1 MSASAVRAGKAFV
14 EITANDTDFQRGMKR
29 VQHSVVRLGNMM
41 RQIGSGM
48 AIAGGAMGL
57 PMVMAARSAAT
68 FEDALLELQGAAGN
82 LSGGDLKRVREE
94 ALRLSQ
100 AMGIAPESVAQAF
113 ALLVKAG
120 MPLKEALSGGAKAAV
135 EFARVSGVDA
145 TQAAEFMSDAMKVFD
160 VSASQAADTLSAAAD
175 SSSTSIASM
184 VESFAL
190 VASVAKGTGQT
201 LFGISQ
207 GFAALAQYG
216 IKGEEAGTGIK
227 TMLLKLV
234 APSNEAKE
242 ALATLGISMGDLV
255 DKSGTLLPLTQLASV
270 FRKAMAGMDKG
281 AREAMLANEA
291 LVKVFDVRGIR
302 VIQAFADIGED
313 GFNEIARAMET
324 SRTVSEKFD
333 IAMSGITG
341 SFEKLYSSV
350 KRMAIAFMVGAA
362 PALSMFASAAV
373 PVMDALSFILTNVPF
388 IAPVLATMATAL
400 FGLGM
405 AALFTSGL
413 LAAMNFSLKNLINFK
428 TTFVAAVRAMT
439 SVIGGM
445 SVAVG
450 GLNKALLL
458 TRLRIFAIP
467 GWGWA
472 LAGLA
477 VAGGALA
484 WAFSGTKAK
493 PKGSGI
499 KRDQPREALGGA
511 DAAAMAAAGPKA
523 RGEALGTFSA
533 SIAAQLGIGPA
544 LTAQEQ
550 TAENTGRMAD
560 GVDALVRQGQA
571 RVPGAVLQRG
581 GDAAAERA
589 RKQVPGAA
597 ALQAG
602 MAPPGVRGGV
612 AARSDRDLVSMSERA
627 AIAAEESRGYLR
639 QLVEKARNGGLAFA

>member
-48 AIAGGAMGL
+48 TIAGGAMGL

-68 FEDALLELQGAAGN
+68 FEDALLELKGAAGD
-82 LSGGDLKRVREE
+82 LSGGDLQRVRDE
-94 ALRLSQ
+94 ALRLSK
-100 AMGIAPESVAQAF
+100 AMGVAPESVAQAF

-120 MPLKEALSGGAKAAV
+120 MPLEDALKGGAKAAV

-255 DKSGTLLPLTQLASV
+255 DKSGTLLPLAQLSAV

-313 GFNEIARAMET
+313 GFDRIATAMET
-324 SRTVSEKFD
+324 SRTVSEKFE

-350 KRMAIAFMVGAA
+350 KRMAIAFMVNAA
-362 PALSMFASAAV
+362 PALAMFAAAAV

-388 IAPVLATMATAL
+388 IAPILAIMATAL

-405 AALFTSGL
+405 AALFTSGF
-413 LAAMNFSLKNLINFK
+413 LAAMNFGLKNIINFK

-439 SVIGGM
+439 SVVGGM
-445 SVAVG
+445 SIALVR
-450 GLNKALLL
+450 LNAQLLL
-458 TRLRIFAIP
+458 LRARIYAIP
-467 GWGWA
+467 IWGWA

-477 VAGGALA
+477 VAGGAIA
-484 WAFSGTKAK
+484 YAFSGSEAKAK
-493 PKGSGI
+493 PNGSGI
-499 KRDQPREALGGA
+499 KRDQAREALGGA
-511 DAAAMAAAGPKA
+511 DATAMAAAGPKA
-523 RGEALGTFSA
+523 RGESLATFSA

-550 TAENTGRMAD
+550 TADNTSRMAD
-560 GVDALVRQGQA
+560 GVDALVRQGEA
-571 RVPGAVLQRG
+571 R
-581 GDAAAERA
+581 
-589 RKQVPGAA
+589 VPGAA

-639 QLVEKARNGGLAFA
+639 QLVEKAKNGGLAFA

>member
-41 RQIGSGM
+41 RQVGSGM

-82 LSGGDLKRVREE
+82 LSGGDLRRVREE

-362 PALSMFASAAV
+362 PALSMFAAAAV

-388 IAPVLATMATAL
+388 IAPILATMATAL

-405 AALFTSGL
+405 MALFTSGF
-413 LAAMNFSLKNLINFK
+413 LAAMNFSLKNIINFR

-439 SVIGGM
+439 SVVGNM
-445 SVAVG
+445 SKAMVL
-450 GLNKALLL
+450 LNAQLLL
-458 TRLRIFAIP
+458 LRTRIYAIP
-467 GWGWA
+467 VWGWA

-477 VAGGALA
+477 VVGGAVA
-484 WAFSGTKAK
+484 YAFSGSKAKAK

-499 KRDQPREALGGA
+499 KRDEAREALGGA

-523 RGEALGTFSA
+523 RGEALATFSA
-533 SIAAQLGIGPA
+533 SIAAQLGIGPS

-550 TAENTGRMAD
+550 TADNTGRMAD
-560 GVDALVRQGQA
+560 GVDALVRQGEA
-571 RVPGAVLQRG
+571 R
-581 GDAAAERA
+581 
-589 RKQVPGAA
+589 VPGAA

-639 QLVEKARNGGLAFA
+639 QLVEKAKNGGLAFA